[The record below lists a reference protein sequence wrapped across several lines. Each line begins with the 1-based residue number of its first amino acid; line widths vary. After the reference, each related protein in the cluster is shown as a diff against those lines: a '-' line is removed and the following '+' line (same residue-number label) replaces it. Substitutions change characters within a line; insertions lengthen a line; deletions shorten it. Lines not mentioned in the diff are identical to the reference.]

1 MTTLVHPRDALF
13 KGEKPFP
20 VVASCDHYAGSEK
33 LILKALELQQKLGPI
48 FDVSCDCEDGAKAG
62 EEKTHAEMVVRVVNG
77 AENKFG
83 QVGVRIHDYTHPH
96 WKADLDILVS
106 GAGEKLAHI
115 CLPKPTSARQV
126 AEMIEY
132 VQGVAAKHGIKRQ
145 IPMHALVET
154 HGALREAYDICA
166 LPWMQVLDFGLL
178 DFVSGHHGA
187 IPASAMRSPGQFEH
201 HLLIRA
207 KTEIVAAAL
216 ANGVVPAH
224 NVSVDL
230 KNVEG
235 TFQDAR
241 RAVRSA
247 VRRLLDPVDELPIED
262 DLLRIRGAR
271 SVREER
277 SLRQAVGRRE
287 HRGVRRYG
295 ARRDVAR
302 RRVDAC
308 VFGGDVSVRWSVDG
322 RAVGRHVRPA
332 AAARERRACRGGAP
346 SAREGDDDDGARAS
360 HPAILSRTTASDV
373 YLLLS
378 ADRTAERRS

>member
-1 MTTLVHPRDALF
+1 MTGLVHPKDALF

-96 WKADLDILVS
+96 WKADVDILVS

-241 RAVRSA
+241 RARNDFGFLRMWSIYPA
-247 VRRLLDPVDELPIED
+247 QIQPI
-262 DLLRIRGAR
+262 
-271 SVREER
+271 
-277 SLRQAVGRRE
+277 
-287 HRGVRRYG
+287 
-295 ARRDVAR
+295 
-302 RRVDAC
+302 VDAMKPDHSE
-308 VFGGDVSVRWSVDG
+308 VQD
-322 RAVGRHVRPA
+322 A
-332 AAARERRACRGGAP
+332 AAILLAAQAKSWGPIQYQGELH
-346 SAREGDDDDGARAS
+346 DRAS
-360 HPAILSRTTASDV
+360 YRYFWELLQKARVTGVPISD
-373 YLLLS
+373 
-378 ADRTAERRS
+378 AAAKAFF

>member
-1 MTTLVHPRDALF
+1 MTGLVHPRDALF

-20 VVASCDHYAGSEK
+20 VIASCDHYAGSEK

-62 EEKTHAEMVVRVVNG
+62 EEKAHAEMVVRVVNG
-77 AENKFG
+77 PANKFG

-96 WKADLDILVS
+96 WKTDVDILVS
-106 GAGEKLAHI
+106 GAGAKLAHI
-115 CLPKPTSARQV
+115 TIPKPTSVRQV

-132 VQGVAAKHGIKRQ
+132 VQSVASKHGIKRQ

-235 TFQDAR
+235 TFQDAK
-241 RAVRSA
+241 RARNDFGFLRMWSIYPAQIQPIVDAMKPDHSEVQDA
-247 VRRLLDPVDELPIED
+247 AAILLDAQQKSWGPIQYQGELHDRASYRYFWELLQKARVTGVPVPD
-262 DLLRIRGAR
+262 
-271 SVREER
+271 
-277 SLRQAVGRRE
+277 
-287 HRGVRRYG
+287 
-295 ARRDVAR
+295 
-302 RRVDAC
+302 
-308 VFGGDVSVRWSVDG
+308 
-322 RAVGRHVRPA
+322 A
-332 AAARERRACRGGAP
+332 AAKAFF
-346 SAREGDDDDGARAS
+346 
-360 HPAILSRTTASDV
+360 
-373 YLLLS
+373 
-378 ADRTAERRS
+378 